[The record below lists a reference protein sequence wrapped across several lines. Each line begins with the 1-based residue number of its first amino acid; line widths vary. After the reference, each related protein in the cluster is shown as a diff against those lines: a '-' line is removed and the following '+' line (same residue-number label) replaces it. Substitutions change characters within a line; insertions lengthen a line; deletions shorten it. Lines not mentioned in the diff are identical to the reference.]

1 MNRRYAATGT
11 RAAVGRGPSAGPS
24 YTSAMTEERKL
35 VSVLFADTV
44 GSTALGAEHDPELVR
59 ATMGRYFERMK
70 QIAERHGGTV
80 EKFIGDAVMVVFG
93 VPRVHDDDAE
103 RAVRAGLAMRDE
115 LGALNRELA
124 VELAARVGIN
134 SGEAVADPG
143 ATGQFLV
150 TGDVVNMAA
159 RLQQGAEVGEVVVGA
174 LTEQLTRV
182 AIDYTAH
189 EPIVAKGKAA
199 PLRAFTAVR
208 AKSVIPDQ
216 ARGLPAMRASLVG
229 RDREL
234 RLLLDT
240 VARATAERAVH
251 VFTLLGEPGVG
262 KSRLVAE
269 CLVRL
274 RGEPLI
280 MRGRCLPY
288 GAGITYWPLI
298 EVLRAQAGITGVDDR
313 AAAIAKLDAHLEAAL
328 PSPSDRLPVRQRLGA
343 LLGLESP
350 AVALPDV
357 APDRVNAEI
366 GWALRRYLEA
376 LTADRA
382 AVLVIDDLQWAEPA
396 LIQVIDGI
404 LDRMRGVP
412 LALLCA
418 ARPELTETHPGWS
431 SGRSNASTMT
441 LEGLDVAETATLISR
456 LLDIDDLPSDL
467 RAKIAARSEG
477 NPLFCEEF
485 LRMLIDDGR
494 VIYEDGRWRATADAA
509 SVTVPETI
517 VALLA
522 AGIDRLGPAEKRALQ
537 LASIVG
543 ERFTAAEVQA
553 LAPEADPA
561 ALDLLE
567 RKGLVLED
575 RDGPGAGALK
585 FKHLLVREVAYGSLS
600 KADRAALHERF
611 GDGLERE
618 VGDRRDEYAEI
629 FAHHAERAFT
639 LSREVG
645 LGAEVVGPRATR
657 AVRWALALAERG
669 DLRGEIRL
677 LERSLAVAERAAPH
691 DPTGAGAERI
701 ELLRIRTLVHLAR
714 FPEAR
719 AAAIAARDAAMAT
732 GDTTRAARIARIMVD
747 IESAAGELSDLT
759 SAQVL
764 ARELAIATGDERGAL
779 EVDIQE
785 LGWLWGAGRFSDLLA
800 AGPALVERA
809 LALGAEAQAAEML
822 HSMGGAAR
830 LSGRLDLGDEFNAR
844 AREIATRLGLRLV
857 LRLLDGATATGSWL
871 RGDAATALQL
881 LDAVTADAL
890 DDGDT
895 NRLIAS
901 RRRQAE
907 ILDGER
913 RYSEGLAVGLAALA
927 DSERTGERWHR
938 SEILTYIGRN
948 LLGLGRIDEAATRM
962 AEGAAM
968 IRGDEDVAA
977 VAEVLAA
984 HAALDAARG
993 NDEAADVGFAKAVA
1007 VADRGEFAP
1016 LHVWIRLERA
1026 ELLARWGRPAEA
1038 ATLLA
1043 EIDRIAPPP
1052 FRFLPERRAALA
1064 AVLEKQRA

>member
-1 MNRRYAATGT
+1 
-11 RAAVGRGPSAGPS
+11 
-24 YTSAMTEERKL
+24 MTEERKL

-44 GSTALGAEHDPELVR
+44 GSTALGAEHDAELVR

-93 VPRVHDDDAE
+93 VPKVHDDDAE

-115 LGALNRELA
+115 LGTLNRELA

-159 RLQQGAEVGEVVVGA
+159 RLQQGAEVGEVNVGA

-182 AIDYTAH
+182 AIEYTAH
-189 EPIVAKGKAA
+189 EPIVAKGKAI
-199 PLRAFTAVR
+199 PVRAFTAVR
-208 AKSVIPDQ
+208 ARSAIPDQ

-240 VARATAERAVH
+240 VARATADRAVH

-298 EVLRAQAGITGVDDR
+298 EVLRAQAGIAGADDR
-313 AAAIAKLDAHLEAAL
+313 AAALAKLDAHLEAAL
-328 PSPSDRLPVRQRLGA
+328 PTPSDRLPVRQRLVA

-366 GWALRRYLEA
+366 GWALRRYLESV
-376 LTADRA
+376 TTGRA

-412 LALLCA
+412 LALLCV
-418 ARPELTETHPGWS
+418 ARPELAETHTGWS

-494 VIYEDGRWRATADAA
+494 VIFDEGRWRATADAA

-522 AGIDRLGPAEKRALQ
+522 AGIDRLGPAEKRTLQ

-543 ERFTAAEVQA
+543 ERFTAAEVRA
-553 LAPEADPA
+553 LAPDADPA
-561 ALDLLE
+561 ALDTLE

-575 RDGPGAGALK
+575 RETGGADALR

-600 KADRAALHERF
+600 KADRGALHERF
-611 GDGLERE
+611 GEGLERE

-645 LGAEVVGPRATR
+645 LGADVVGPRATR
-657 AVRWALALAERG
+657 ALGWTLALAERA
-669 DLRGEIRL
+669 DLRGEIRVV
-677 LERSLAVAERAAPH
+677 ERAVATAERAARD
-691 DPTGAGAERI
+691 DPTGSGAGRL
-701 ELLRIRTLVHLAR
+701 ELLRIRTLVNAAR

-719 AAAIAARDAAMAT
+719 AAAIAARNAAIES
-732 GDTTRAARIARIMVD
+732 GDTPRAALIARIVLD
-747 IESAAGELSDLT
+747 IELWAGDLADIQPASD
-759 SAQVL
+759 L
-764 ARELAIATGDERGAL
+764 ARELSVRAGDLRGVL
-779 EVDIQE
+779 VVDILE
-785 LGWLWGAGRFSDLLA
+785 LKQLWGAGRFSDIVA
-800 AGPALVERA
+800 AGPAIVERA
-809 LALGAEAQAAEML
+809 LALGAEAEAAETLENM
-822 HSMGGAAR
+822 SGAAR
-830 LSGRLDLGDEFNAR
+830 LAGQLEASADAGER
-844 AREIATRLGLRLV
+844 AREIARRLGLRL
-857 LRLLDGATATGSWL
+857 LLG
-871 RGDAATALQL
+871 L
-881 LDAVTADAL
+881 LDAGLVTAAWLRDEIPEAL
-890 DDGDT
+890 AVSERVIASTTEDGNV

-901 RRRQAE
+901 LRRRAE
-907 ILDGER
+907 ILHHDGQYAEA
-913 RYSEGLAVGLAALA
+913 LAVGLQALA
-927 DSERTGERWHR
+927 ESERTGERWHR
-938 SEILTYIGRN
+938 SEILTFIGRS
-948 LLGLGRIDEAATRM
+948 LLGLGRVGEAAERI
-962 AEGAAM
+962 ADGEAM
-968 IRGDEDVAA
+968 LRGEDDIAA
-977 VAEVLAA
+977 VAEV
-984 HAALDAARG
+984 HAARAALASARG
-993 NDEAADVGFAKAVA
+993 DDTAAEASYARAIEIADQ
-1007 VADRGEFAP
+1007 GEFVP
-1016 LHVWIRLERA
+1016 LHVSNRLELA
-1026 ELLARWGRPAEA
+1026 EYLARRGRSAEA
-1038 ATLLA
+1038 AGLLA
-1043 EIDRIAPPP
+1043 EIDRISPPPP
-1052 FRFLPERRAALA
+1052 FAYLRSRRRALA
-1064 AVLEKQRA
+1064 AVLETQRA

>member
-1 MNRRYAATGT
+1 M
-11 RAAVGRGPSAGPS
+11 P
-24 YTSAMTEERKL
+24 EERKL

-44 GSTALGAEHDPELVR
+44 GSTALGAEHDPELIR
-59 ATMGRYFERMK
+59 TTMGRYFERMR

-93 VPRVHDDDAE
+93 VPKVHDDDAE

-115 LGALNRELA
+115 LGELNRELA

-159 RLQQGAEVGEVVVGA
+159 RIQQGAEVGEVLVGA

-182 AIDYTAH
+182 AIEYAEH
-189 EPIVAKGKAA
+189 APIVAKGRAT
-199 PLRAFTAVR
+199 PVRAFTAVR
-208 AKSVIPDQ
+208 AKSAIPEQ

-240 VARATAERAVH
+240 VARATADRAVH

-298 EVLRAQAGITGVDDR
+298 EVLRAQAGIAGSDDR
-313 AAAIAKLDAHLEAAL
+313 AAALAKLEAHLEAAL
-328 PSPSDRLPVRQRLGA
+328 PTPADRLPVRQRLIA

-366 GWALRRYLEA
+366 GWARRRYLESV
-376 LTADRA
+376 TASKA

-412 LALLCA
+412 LALLCV
-418 ARPELTETHPGWS
+418 ARPELAETHPGWS

-441 LEGLDVAETATLISR
+441 LEGLDAAQTTTLISR
-456 LLDIDDLPSDL
+456 LLDIDDLPADL

-494 VIYEDGRWRATADAA
+494 VIFQDGRWRATADAA

-522 AGIDRLGPAEKRALQ
+522 AGIDRLGPAEKRTLQ

-553 LAPEADPA
+553 LAPDADPA
-561 ALDLLE
+561 ALDTLE

-575 RDGPGAGALK
+575 REGAGAGALK

-600 KADRAALHERF
+600 KADRAGLHERF
-611 GDGLERE
+611 GKGLERA

-657 AVRWALALAERG
+657 ALLWTLALAL
-669 DLRGEIRL
+669 D
-677 LERSLAVAERAAPH
+677 
-691 DPTGAGAERI
+691 
-701 ELLRIRTLVHLAR
+701 
-714 FPEAR
+714 
-719 AAAIAARDAAMAT
+719 
-732 GDTTRAARIARIMVD
+732 
-747 IESAAGELSDLT
+747 
-759 SAQVL
+759 
-764 ARELAIATGDERGAL
+764 
-779 EVDIQE
+779 
-785 LGWLWGAGRFSDLLA
+785 
-800 AGPALVERA
+800 
-809 LALGAEAQAAEML
+809 
-822 HSMGGAAR
+822 
-830 LSGRLDLGDEFNAR
+830 
-844 AREIATRLGLRLV
+844 
-857 LRLLDGATATGSWL
+857 
-871 RGDAATALQL
+871 
-881 LDAVTADAL
+881 
-890 DDGDT
+890 
-895 NRLIAS
+895 
-901 RRRQAE
+901 
-907 ILDGER
+907 
-913 RYSEGLAVGLAALA
+913 
-927 DSERTGERWHR
+927 
-938 SEILTYIGRN
+938 
-948 LLGLGRIDEAATRM
+948 
-962 AEGAAM
+962 
-968 IRGDEDVAA
+968 
-977 VAEVLAA
+977 
-984 HAALDAARG
+984 
-993 NDEAADVGFAKAVA
+993 
-1007 VADRGEFAP
+1007 
-1016 LHVWIRLERA
+1016 
-1026 ELLARWGRPAEA
+1026 
-1038 ATLLA
+1038 
-1043 EIDRIAPPP
+1043 
-1052 FRFLPERRAALA
+1052 
-1064 AVLEKQRA
+1064 KQRA

>member
-1 MNRRYAATGT
+1 
-11 RAAVGRGPSAGPS
+11 
-24 YTSAMTEERKL
+24 MTEERKL

-59 ATMGRYFERMK
+59 TTMGRYFERMK

-93 VPRVHDDDAE
+93 VPKVHDDDAE

-159 RLQQGAEVGEVVVGA
+159 RLQQGAEVGEVIVGA

-182 AIDYTAH
+182 AIEYIEHA
-189 EPIVAKGKAA
+189 PVVAKGKAT

-208 AKSVIPDQ
+208 AKSALPEQ

-240 VARATAERAVH
+240 VARATADRAVH

-298 EVLRAQAGITGVDDR
+298 EVLRAQAGIAGADDH
-313 AAAIAKLDAHLEAAL
+313 AAALAKLEAHLEAVL
-328 PSPSDRLPVRQRLGA
+328 PTLADRLPVRQRLIA

-350 AVALPDV
+350 TVALPDV
-357 APDRVNAEI
+357 VPDRVNAEI
-366 GWALRRYLEA
+366 GWALRRYLESV
-376 LTADRA
+376 TTSRG

-412 LALLCA
+412 LALLCV
-418 ARPELTETHPGWS
+418 ARPELAETHPGWS

-456 LLDIDDLPSDL
+456 LLDIDDLPSEL
-467 RAKIAARSEG
+467 RGKIATRSEG

-494 VIYEDGRWRATADAA
+494 VIFEDGRWRATAAAA

-522 AGIDRLGPAEKRALQ
+522 AGIDRLGPAEKRTLQ

-543 ERFTAAEVQA
+543 ERFTAAEVRA
-553 LAPEADPA
+553 LAPDADPT
-561 ALDLLE
+561 ALDTLE
-567 RKGLVLED
+567 RKGLILED
-575 RDGPGAGALK
+575 REGASAGALK

-600 KADRAALHERF
+600 KADRAALHELF
-611 GDGLERE
+611 GEGLERE

-629 FAHHAERAFT
+629 FAHHAERAFS
-639 LSREVG
+639 LSREIG
-645 LGAEVVGPRATR
+645 LGADVVGPRATR
-657 AVRWALALAERG
+657 AGTWALALADRA
-669 DLRGEIRL
+669 DQRGEMRVV
-677 LERSLAVAERAAPH
+677 ERALGIAERAAAH
-691 DPTGAGAERI
+691 DPAGAGSERI
-701 ELLRIRTLVHLAR
+701 ELLKIQLLVHQAR
-714 FPEAR
+714 FAEAR
-719 AAAIAARDAAMAT
+719 GAAVAARDAAIVG
-732 GDTTRAARIARIMVD
+732 GDTARAALVARILLKIELRAGEIDD
-747 IESAAGELSDLT
+747 IQPAADLARALSVAAGDT
-759 SAQVL
+759 
-764 ARELAIATGDERGAL
+764 RGVL
-779 EVDIQE
+779 EVDTME
-785 LGWLWGAGRFSDLLA
+785 LNRQWGSGQFSDLITSA
-800 AGPALVERA
+800 STIVERA
-809 LALGAEAQAAEML
+809 LEIGAEAQAAETLAM
-822 HSMGGAAR
+822 MAGAAR
-830 LSGRLDLGDEFNAR
+830 LCGRLAAAGPLAER
-844 AREIATRLGLRLV
+844 AREIAERTGLRL
-857 LRLLDGATATGSWL
+857 LLKRLDFGESIMALYRGDPAAALTLLDRDLAIATE
-871 RGDAATALQL
+871 
-881 LDAVTADAL
+881 
-890 DDGDT
+890 DGD
-895 NRLIAS
+895 NDRVVVV
-901 RRRQAE
+901 RRSQAE
-907 ILDGER
+907 IHYAEGR
-913 RYSEGLAVGLAALA
+913 FAEGLAAGVAGLAE
-927 DSERTGERWHR
+927 SERTGERWNR
-938 SEILTYIGRN
+938 AEIATYIGRN
-948 LLGLGRIDEAATRM
+948 LLALGRVEEAAARI
-962 AEGAAM
+962 AEAAAV
-968 IRGDEDVAA
+968 IRGEEDLAA
-977 VAEVLAA
+977 DAEVRAA
-984 HAALDAARG
+984 QAALDATRG
-993 NDEAADVGFAKAVA
+993 DAAAADAGFRRALEI
-1007 VADRGEFAP
+1007 ADRGEFVP
-1016 LHVWIRLERA
+1016 EQLLLRLEHA
-1026 ELLARWGRPAEA
+1026 EHLLRWGRPADA
-1038 ATLLA
+1038 AAVLA
-1043 EIDRIAPPP
+1043 AVDRIAPPP
-1052 FRFLPERRAALA
+1052 PFGVHQARRTALA
-1064 AVLEKQRA
+1064 AALEMQRA

>member
-1 MNRRYAATGT
+1 M
-11 RAAVGRGPSAGPS
+11 
-24 YTSAMTEERKL
+24 
-35 VSVLFADTV
+35 SVLFADTV
-44 GSTALGAEHDPELVR
+44 GSTALGAEHDPELIR
-59 ATMGRYFERMK
+59 TTMGRYFERMK

-93 VPRVHDDDAE
+93 VPKVHDDDAE

-115 LGALNRELA
+115 LGELNRELA
-124 VELAARVGIN
+124 VALAARVGIN

-159 RLQQGAEVGEVVVGA
+159 RLQQGAEVGEVIVGA

-182 AIDYTAH
+182 AIQYTEHA
-189 EPIVAKGKAA
+189 PIMAKGKAT

-208 AKSVIPDQ
+208 AKSAIPEQ
-216 ARGLPAMRASLVG
+216 ARGLPAMRALLVG

-240 VARATAERAVH
+240 VARATADRAVH

-298 EVLRAQAGITGVDDR
+298 EVLRAQAGIAGADDR
-313 AAAIAKLDAHLEAAL
+313 AAALAKLEAHLVAAL
-328 PSPSDRLPVRQRLGA
+328 PTPSDRLPVRQRLIV

-366 GWALRRYLEA
+366 GWALRRYLESV
-376 LTADRA
+376 TASRA

-412 LALLCA
+412 LALLCV
-418 ARPELTETHPGWS
+418 ARPELAETHPGWS
-431 SGRSNASTMT
+431 AGRSNASTMT

-467 RAKIAARSEG
+467 RAKIAERSEG

-494 VIYEDGRWRATADAA
+494 VIFEEGRWRATATAG

-522 AGIDRLGPAEKRALQ
+522 AGIDRLAPGEKRTLQ

-543 ERFTAAEVQA
+543 ERFTAGEVRA
-553 LAPEADPA
+553 LAPDADPT
-561 ALDLLE
+561 ALDTLE

-575 RDGPGAGALK
+575 REGASTGALK

-600 KADRAALHERF
+600 KADRAVLHERF
-611 GDGLERE
+611 GEGLERE

-639 LSREVG
+639 LSREIG
-645 LGAEVVGPRATR
+645 LSAEVVGPRATR
-657 AVRWALALAERG
+657 ASHWALALAERA
-669 DLRGEIRL
+669 DLRGEIRSV
-677 LERSLAVAERAAPH
+677 ERAVAVAELAAK
-691 DPTGAGAERI
+691 DDATGGGSSRL
-701 ELLRIRTLVHLAR
+701 ELLRIRTLVNGAR

-719 AAAIAARDAAMAT
+719 AASIAARDAAI
-732 GDTTRAARIARIMVD
+732 GSEDTPRAALIARIVLD
-747 IESAAGELSDLT
+747 IEMWAGNLDDIEPALD
-759 SAQVL
+759 L
-764 ARELAIATGDERGAL
+764 ARELSVRARDPRGVL
-779 EVDIQE
+779 VVDI
-785 LGWLWGAGRFSDLLA
+785 LGLKRHWGAGRFSEIVA
-800 AGPALVERA
+800 AGPAIVERA
-809 LALGAEAQAAEML
+809 LALGAEVEAAEAL
-822 HSMGGAAR
+822 ENVSGAAR
-830 LSGRLDLGDEFNAR
+830 IAGQLEASVEAADR
-844 AREIATRLGLRLV
+844 AREIADRLGLRL
-857 LRLLDGATATGSWL
+857 LLGRLDSGQVTAAWL
-871 RGDAATALQL
+871 RDEIPEAL
-881 LDAVTADAL
+881 AL
-890 DDGDT
+890 SDRMIASTTQDGDV
-895 NRLIAS
+895 NRLIS
-901 RRRQAE
+901 SLRRRAE
-907 ILDGER
+907 ILSLDGQHE
-913 RYSEGLAVGLAALA
+913 EALAVGLRAQVE
-927 DSERTGERWHR
+927 SERTGERWNR
-938 SEILTYIGRN
+938 SEIFTFVGRS
-948 LLGLGRIDEAATRM
+948 LLGLGRTDEAAERIAA
-962 AEGAAM
+962 AEA
-968 IRGDEDVAA
+968 ILRGQDDIAA
-977 VAEVLAA
+977 VAEVNAA
-984 HAALDAARG
+984 RAALAAARG
-993 NDEAADVGFAKAVA
+993 DDVAAEAGYARAIEI
-1007 VADRGEFAP
+1007 ADRGEFVP
-1016 LHVWIRLERA
+1016 LHVSNRLELA
-1026 ELLARWGRPAEA
+1026 EHLARRGRPAEA
-1038 ATLLA
+1038 AALMA
-1043 EIDRIAPPP
+1043 EIDRICPPPP
-1052 FRFLPERRAALA
+1052 FAYLRSRRRALA
-1064 AVLEKQRA
+1064 AALETQRA